1 MNSIPV
7 FGIGISIWKPFQ
19 DPVDNGSFFPQ
30 LVLHNLSFF
39 AKNEKWLDEKF
50 FAKNGSRKKFEK
62 NEQKMANCDLN
73 LTAK

>member
-1 MNSIPV
+1 MNIVSV
-7 FGIGISIWKPFQ
+7 CGYVRSPFNTA
-19 DPVDNGSFFPQ
+19 VSGERRFYI
-30 LVLHNLSFF
+30 VLHNLSFF